1 MMFLKLQAPPVE
13 QTPLVE
19 QSIKQ
24 SIEQS
29 REQSIE
35 QSNIYTQSDVVMET
49 KISQLKQ
56 ASEQAA
62 GQNAINNKNIIKE
75 QLQKEEKQQQY
86 NNSLVTSD
94 WNDIKLNID
103 DLQHVQNLT
112 NIDEMIYPHLDLCT
126 NLKSISFSEDFNAS
140 ICLSKLSNL
149 ENVTFGSYFN
159 QVVSRDTLPSNLKSL
174 TLGLNFIRKLENL
187 PLSLTE
193 LNINNRYNTTIS
205 LPANLKVLSLG
216 DSFNQDLIIPSTL
229 ESLSF
234 GYHFNKHLKLP
245 KSLKQF
251 IMSNK
256 FNQDILLNEGLEEL
270 TVGNQFNKK
279 LVLPKSVKKLILK
292 NRNTLSNI
300 TLNENVTVII

>member
-1 MMFLKLQAPPVE
+1 MYNRLMFLKLQAPPAV

-19 QSIKQ
+19 QSI
-24 SIEQS
+24 
-29 REQSIE
+29 EQSIE
-35 QSNIYTQSDVVMET
+35 QSNIYTPSDVVMET

-62 GQNAINNKNIIKE
+62 AQNVINNNINMKE
-75 QLQKEEKQQQY
+75 QQQKEEKQKQY
-86 NNSLVTSD
+86 YNSLVTSD

-126 NLKSISFSEDFNAS
+126 NLKSMTFSEDFNSS
-140 ICLSKLSNL
+140 ISLSKLFNL
-149 ENVTFGSYFN
+149 ESVTFGSYFN
-159 QVVSRDTLPSNLKSL
+159 QVVSKDTLPLNLKSL
-174 TLGLNFIRKLENL
+174 TLGLNFIRKIENL
-187 PLSLTE
+187 PFSLTE

-205 LPANLKVLSLG
+205 LPVNLKVLSLG
-216 DSFNQDLIIPSTL
+216 DSFNQDIIIPSSL

-234 GYHFNKHLKLP
+234 GYHFNKSIKLP
-245 KSLKQF
+245 KSLKKF
-251 IMSNK
+251 CMSTK
-256 FNQDILLNEGLEEL
+256 FNQDIVLNEGLEEL

-279 LVLPKSVKKLILK
+279 LVLPKSVKTLILK

-300 TLNENVTVII
+300 TLNENVTVVI